1 MKSKPKMRL
10 ADPSIDFESYF
21 KVGIS
26 QDYILIRQDF
36 PVGNIP
42 PGEFSRLIR
51 AMFAKN
57 DEVLD
62 AKK

>member
-1 MKSKPKMRL
+1 MKRKHPQ
-10 ADPSIDFESYF
+10 ADAPSGFECFF

-26 QDYILIRQDF
+26 PDYILIRQDF
-36 PVGNIP
+36 PVGSIP